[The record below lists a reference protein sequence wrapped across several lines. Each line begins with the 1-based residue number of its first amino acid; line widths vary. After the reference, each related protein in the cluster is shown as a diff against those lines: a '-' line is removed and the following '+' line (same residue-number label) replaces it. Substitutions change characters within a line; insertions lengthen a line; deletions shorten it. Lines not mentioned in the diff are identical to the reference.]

1 MDCDVIKGS
10 RQACGEIHLRLE
22 KKKIITI
29 SLIFGE
35 HIIRLPYVI
44 IFVSFLHGLFVR
56 SSDYPRRG

>member
-1 MDCDVIKGS
+1 MDCDVITGS

-22 KKKIITI
+22 KKIVTI

-35 HIIRLPYVI
+35 HIHLPYLI

-56 SSDYPRRG
+56 SSDYPLRG